1 MSFVEQR
8 QTGVVRYEL
17 FDEFDC
23 RPRPPVLVWAPQMK
37 KIRPVRTQNSRGTRF
52 SVLQKTLANNG
63 HVFAW
68 HARKCFRYISC
79 DIRAIDEHRLA
90 FSNPMRR
97 RGIRG
102 QTKSYVT
109 TTHFF
114 GILPFF
120 DRLVLT
126 RLHHPI
132 IYSDHCQLI
141 HQTLRLHR
149 IEQSRLIL
157 RRRNRTNPQLYNFL
171 QSTTCFKNSHKIQNN
186 DKVPLPS
193 ARVIGGRLA
202 ECFFYCCRR

>member
-114 GILPFF
+114 RDTPIFRQIGF
-120 DRLVLT
+120 DKITPSYHLLGP
-126 RLHHPI
+126 LSIDP
-132 IYSDHCQLI
+132 SDSAI
-141 HQTLRLHR
+141 ASHR
-149 IEQSRLIL
+149 TIE
-157 RRRNRTNPQLYNFL
+157 TD
-171 QSTTCFKNSHKIQNN
+171 TKEK
-186 DKVPLPS
+186 K
-193 ARVIGGRLA
+193 
-202 ECFFYCCRR
+202 